1 MDTLFDSVM
10 LSRLQFA
17 AMAMVHISVSAL
29 TIGLALFIAMM
40 EGLWLKT
47 KDPVYYGHAR
57 FWSRLLLLN
66 FGIGVVT
73 GLPLEFA
80 FGNNWAPFAA
90 KSTFFG
96 EILGTETLS
105 AFMLEAGFLGIMLFG
120 WNRVSPRLH
129 FFATC
134 MVVVGSS
141 LSVFWIMVANS
152 WMQTPAGVVLQD
164 GRLILTSYREAIFNP
179 DMVFG
184 VTHMYVACL
193 EASLFV
199 IGGISA
205 WYVLRRRHVEF
216 FARSFQAALIAA
228 VVIAPLQ
235 ALIGDEAGRSVAR
248 NQPIK
253 LAAMEAHWETNPP
266 GEGAPWIIAA
276 WPDQANQR
284 NHWSVEVPYLL
295 SLLLTHSPTGEV
307 KGLKD
312 FPKEE
317 HPPMPI
323 TFFSLRIMALAG
335 FAFVGLA
342 LWSLWRWKKG
352 ALTAARLPG
361 EKWLLYAWMA
371 AGPLAWAA
379 VEGGWVTREV
389 GRQPWLVYGLVKT
402 SEAATPLPA
411 GAVAASLAGY
421 LVIAGLL
428 VAAFVVLAARL
439 LAQGPDAAMMAP
451 PQTKTARD

>member
-1 MDTLFDSVM
+1 M

-17 AMAMVHISVSAL
+17 VMAVVHISFSVIS
-29 TIGLALFIAMM
+29 IGLALFIAVM
-40 EGLWLKT
+40 EGLWLRT

-96 EILGTETLS
+96 EILGTETLA
-105 AFMLEAGFLGIMLFG
+105 AFMLEAGFLGIMVFG
-120 WNRVSPRLH
+120 WNRVPPKLH

-152 WMQTPAGVVLQD
+152 WMQTPAGVIIQD
-164 GRLILTSYREAIFNP
+164 GRLVLTSYREAVFNP

-193 EASLFV
+193 ETSLFV
-199 IGGISA
+199 IGAISA
-205 WYVLRRRHVEF
+205 WYVLRGRQVEF
-216 FARSFQAALIAA
+216 FTRSFRVAVIAA

-235 ALIGDEAGRSVAR
+235 AFIGDEAGRSVAR

-284 NHWSVEVPYLL
+284 NYWSIEVPYLL

-307 KGLKD
+307 RGLKD

-335 FAFVGLA
+335 FAFIGLV
-342 LWSLWRWKKG
+342 LWTLWRWQRG
-352 ALTAARLPG
+352 ALTAARLPR
-361 EKWLLYAWMA
+361 EKWLLYAWIA
-371 AGPLAWAA
+371 AAPLAWAA

-389 GRQPWLVYGLVKT
+389 GRQPWLVYGLLRT
-402 SEAATPLPA
+402 GESATPLPS
-411 GAVAASLAGY
+411 GVVAASLAGY

-428 VAAFVVLAARL
+428 TAAFLVLAARVL
-439 LAQGPDAAMMAP
+439 KQGPDASMMAP
-451 PQTKTARD
+451 PQAKTAAD

>member
-105 AFMLEAGFLGIMLFG
+105 AFMLEAGFLGIMIFG
-120 WNRVSPRLH
+120 WNRVPPKLH

-152 WMQTPAGVVLQD
+152 WMQTPAGVVMQD

-352 ALTAARLPG
+352 VLTAAGLPG

-428 VAAFVVLAARL
+428 VAALVVLAARV
-439 LAQGPDAAMMAP
+439 LAQGPDAEMMAP

>member
-1 MDTLFDSVM
+1 MDTLFDSLM

-29 TIGLALFIAMM
+29 TIGLALFIAVM

-105 AFMLEAGFLGIMLFG
+105 AFMLEAGFLGIMIFG
-120 WNRVSPRLH
+120 WNRVPTKLH
-129 FFATC
+129 FFSTC

-193 EASLFV
+193 ETSLFV

-216 FARSFQAALIAA
+216 FAHSFQVALIAA

-342 LWSLWRWKKG
+342 LWTLWRWKRG

-361 EKWLLYAWMA
+361 EKWLLYAWVA
-371 AGPLAWAA
+371 AGPVAWAA

-402 SEAATPLPA
+402 GEAATPLPA
-411 GAVAASLAGY
+411 GAVAASLAVY

-428 VAAFVVLAARL
+428 SAAFLVLAARV
-439 LAQGPDAAMMAP
+439 LAHGPDASAMAP
-451 PQTKTARD
+451 PQKKMAAE

>member
-1 MDTLFDSVM
+1 M

-17 AMAMVHISVSAL
+17 AMAMVHISFTAI
-29 TIGLALFIAMM
+29 TIGLALFIAVM
-40 EGLWLKT
+40 EGLWLRT

-96 EILGTETLS
+96 EILGTETLM
-105 AFMLEAGFLGIMLFG
+105 AFMLEAGFLGIMVFG
-120 WNRVSPRLH
+120 WNRVPPKFH
-129 FFATC
+129 FVATC

-152 WMQTPAGVVLQD
+152 WMQTPAGVIIQD
-164 GRLILTSYREAIFNP
+164 GRLVLTSYREAVFNP

-205 WYVLRRRHVEF
+205 WYVLRGRQVEF
-216 FARSFQAALIAA
+216 FTRSFRVAVIAA

-235 ALIGDEAGRSVAR
+235 AFIGDEAGRSVAR

-284 NHWSVEVPYLL
+284 NHWSIEVPYLL

-323 TFFSLRIMALAG
+323 TFFSLRVMALAG
-335 FAFVGLA
+335 FAFVGLM
-342 LWSLWRWKKG
+342 LWTLWRWKSG
-352 ALTAARLPG
+352 ALTAVRLPE

-389 GRQPWLVYGLVKT
+389 GRQPWLVYGLLRT
-402 SEAATPLPA
+402 SESATALPS

-428 VAAFVVLAARL
+428 STAFVVLAARVL
-439 LAQGPDAAMMAP
+439 KQGPDSAMMTP
-451 PQTKTARD
+451 PKAKAD

>member
-1 MDTLFDSVM
+1 MDTLFDPVM

-17 AMAMVHISVSAL
+17 AMAMVHISFSVL
-29 TIGLALFIAMM
+29 TIGLALFIAVM

-47 KDPVYYGHAR
+47 KNPVYYGHAR

-105 AFMLEAGFLGIMLFG
+105 AFMLEAGFLGIMIFG
-120 WNRVSPRLH
+120 WNRVPPKLH
-129 FFATC
+129 FFSTC

-152 WMQTPAGVVLQD
+152 WMQSPAGVTLQD
-164 GRLILTSYREAIFNP
+164 GRLLLTSYRDAIFNP
-179 DMVFG
+179 DMMLSSA
-184 VTHMYVACL
+184 HMYVACL
-193 EASLFV
+193 ETSLFL

-205 WYVLRRRHVEF
+205 WYVLRRRHVDF
-216 FARSFQAALIAA
+216 FTRSFQVALIAA

-342 LWSLWRWKKG
+342 LWTLWRWKRG

-361 EKWLLYAWMA
+361 EKWLLWAWVA

-389 GRQPWLVYGLVKT
+389 GRQPWLVYGLVRT
-402 SEAATPLPA
+402 SESATVLPA

-428 VAAFVVLAARL
+428 TAAFLVLACRV
-439 LAQGPDAAMMAP
+439 LAHGPDAPILTP
-451 PQTKTARD
+451 PQAKTAAD

>member
-1 MDTLFDSVM
+1 M

-17 AMAMVHISVSAL
+17 AMAMVHISFTAITV
-29 TIGLALFIAMM
+29 GLALFIAVM
-40 EGLWLKT
+40 EGLWLRT

-105 AFMLEAGFLGIMLFG
+105 AFMLEAGFLGIMVFG
-120 WNRVSPRLH
+120 WNRVPARLH

-152 WMQTPAGVVLQD
+152 WMQTPSGVIIQD
-164 GRLILTSYREAIFNP
+164 GRLVLTSYREAVFNP

-184 VTHMYVACL
+184 FSHMYVACL

-199 IGGISA
+199 IGAISA
-205 WYVLRRRHVEF
+205 WYVLRGRHVEF
-216 FARSFQAALIAA
+216 FTRSFRVVVMAA

-235 ALIGDEAGRSVAR
+235 AFIGDEAGRSVAR

-266 GEGAPWIIAA
+266 GEGAPWIMAA
-276 WPDQANQR
+276 WLDEANQR
-284 NHWSVEVPYLL
+284 NHWSVKVPYLL

-335 FAFVGLA
+335 FAFVGLM
-342 LWSLWRWKKG
+342 LWTLWRWKKG
-352 ALTAARLPG
+352 ALTAERLPG

-389 GRQPWLVYGLVKT
+389 GRQPWLVYGLLRT
-402 SEAATPLPA
+402 SDSATALPS

-428 VAAFVVLAARL
+428 SMAFVVLAARVL
-439 LAQGPDAAMMAP
+439 KQGPDASMMTP
-451 PQTKTARD
+451 PKAKTAAD

>member
-1 MDTLFDSVM
+1 M

-17 AMAMVHISVSAL
+17 VMAMVHISFSVIS
-29 TIGLALFIAMM
+29 IGLALFIAVM
-40 EGLWLKT
+40 EGLWLRT

-105 AFMLEAGFLGIMLFG
+105 AFMLEAGFLGIMVFG
-120 WNRVSPRLH
+120 WNRVPPKLH

-152 WMQTPAGVVLQD
+152 WMQTPAGVIIQD
-164 GRLILTSYREAIFNP
+164 GRLVLTSYREAVFNP

-193 EASLFV
+193 ETSLFV
-199 IGGISA
+199 IGAISA
-205 WYVLRRRHVEF
+205 WYVLRGRQVEF
-216 FARSFQAALIAA
+216 FTRSFRVAVIAA

-235 ALIGDEAGRSVAR
+235 AFIGDEAGRSVAR

-284 NHWSVEVPYLL
+284 NYWSIEVPYLL

-307 KGLKD
+307 RGLKD

-335 FAFVGLA
+335 FAFIGLV
-342 LWSLWRWKKG
+342 LWTLWRWKRG
-352 ALTAARLPG
+352 ALTAARLPR
-361 EKWLLYAWMA
+361 EKWLLYAWIA
-371 AGPLAWAA
+371 AAPLAWAA

-389 GRQPWLVYGLVKT
+389 GRQPWLVYGLLRT
-402 SEAATPLPA
+402 GESATPLPS
-411 GAVAASLAGY
+411 GVVAASLAGY

-428 VAAFVVLAARL
+428 TAAFLVLAARVL
-439 LAQGPDAAMMAP
+439 KQGPDASMMAP
-451 PQTKTARD
+451 PQAKTAAD

>member
-1 MDTLFDSVM
+1 MDSLFDTVM

-17 AMAMVHISVSAL
+17 AMAMVHISFSVI
-29 TIGLALFIAMM
+29 TIGLALFIAVM
-40 EGLWLKT
+40 EGLWLRT

-105 AFMLEAGFLGIMLFG
+105 AFMLEAGFLGIMVFG
-120 WNRVSPRLH
+120 WNRVPPKLH

-164 GRLILTSYREAIFNP
+164 GRLILTSYREAVFNP

-193 EASLFV
+193 ETGLFV

-205 WYVLRRRHVEF
+205 WYVLRGRHVEF
-216 FARSFQAALIAA
+216 FARSFRVALIAA

-235 ALIGDEAGRSVAR
+235 AVIGDEAGRSVAR
-248 NQPIK
+248 NQPVK

-284 NHWSVEVPYLL
+284 NHWSIEVPYLL

-307 KGLKD
+307 RGLKD

-335 FAFVGLA
+335 FAFIGLM
-342 LWSLWRWKKG
+342 LWTLWRWKKG
-352 ALTAARLPG
+352 ALTAERLPG
-361 EKWLLYAWMA
+361 EKWLLYAWIA

-389 GRQPWLVYGLVKT
+389 GRQPWLVYGLMRT

-411 GAVAASLAGY
+411 GAVAVSLAGY
-421 LVIAGLL
+421 VVIAALL
-428 VAAFVVLAARL
+428 TTAFVVLAARA
-439 LAQGPDAAMMAP
+439 LAQGPDALMMKP
-451 PQTKTARD
+451 PQAKTAAD

>member
-1 MDTLFDSVM
+1 MDALFDTVM

-17 AMAMVHISVSAL
+17 AMAMVHISFSVI
-29 TIGLALFIAMM
+29 TIGLALFIAVM

-73 GLPLEFA
+73 GLPLEFS

-120 WNRVSPRLH
+120 WNRVPPKLH

-152 WMQTPAGVVLQD
+152 WMQSPAGVVLQD
-164 GRLILTSYREAIFNP
+164 GRLIVTNYRDAIFNP
-179 DMVFG
+179 DMVFA
-184 VTHMYVACL
+184 VSHMYVACL
-193 EASLFV
+193 ETSLFV

-216 FARSFQAALIAA
+216 FARSFKVALIAA
-228 VVIAPLQ
+228 VAIAPLQ
-235 ALIGDEAGRSVAR
+235 ALIGDETGRHVAKH
-248 NQPIK
+248 QPVK
-253 LAAMEAHWETNPP
+253 LAAMEAHWDTNLP

-276 WPDQANQR
+276 WPDEANR
-284 NHWSVEVPYLL
+284 KNLWAVEVPYVL

-307 KGLKD
+307 KGLKE
-312 FPKEE
+312 FPKDVQ
-317 HPPMPI
+317 PPVLI
-323 TFFSLRIMALAG
+323 TFYTFRIMVIAG

-342 LWSLWRWKKG
+342 LWTLWRWKKG
-352 ALTAARLPG
+352 ALTAERLPG
-361 EKWLLYAWMA
+361 EKWLLYAWIA
-371 AGPLAWAA
+371 AGPIAWAA

-411 GAVAASLAGY
+411 GVVAASLAGF

-428 VAAFVVLAARL
+428 AAAFLALAGRVLAR
-439 LAQGPDAAMMAP
+439 GPDASMTAP
-451 PQTKTARD
+451 PQAKTEAD

>member
-120 WNRVSPRLH
+120 WNRVPPKLH

-307 KGLKD
+307 RGLKD

-402 SEAATPLPA
+402 SEPATPLPA

-428 VAAFVVLAARL
+428 MAAFAVLAARV

>member
-1 MDTLFDSVM
+1 MDTLFDSLM

-29 TIGLALFIAMM
+29 TIGLALFIAVM

-105 AFMLEAGFLGIMLFG
+105 AFMLEAGFLGIMIFG
-120 WNRVSPRLH
+120 WNRVPTKLH
-129 FFATC
+129 FFSTC

-193 EASLFV
+193 ETSLFV

-216 FARSFQAALIAA
+216 FAHSFQVALIAA

-342 LWSLWRWKKG
+342 LWTLWRWKRG

-361 EKWLLYAWMA
+361 EKWLLYAWVA
-371 AGPLAWAA
+371 AGPVAWAA

-428 VAAFVVLAARL
+428 AVAFLVLAARV
-439 LAQGPDAAMMAP
+439 LAHGPDAAAMAP
-451 PQTKTARD
+451 PQKKMAED

>member
-1 MDTLFDSVM
+1 MDSLFDTVM

-17 AMAMVHISVSAL
+17 AMAMVHISFSVI
-29 TIGLALFIAMM
+29 TIGLALFIAVM
-40 EGLWLKT
+40 EGLWLRT

-105 AFMLEAGFLGIMLFG
+105 AFMLEAGFLGIMVFG
-120 WNRVSPRLH
+120 WNRVPPKLH

-164 GRLILTSYREAIFNP
+164 GRLILTSYREAVFNP

-193 EASLFV
+193 ETGLFV

-205 WYVLRRRHVEF
+205 WYVLRGRHVEF
-216 FARSFQAALIAA
+216 FARSFRVALIAA

-235 ALIGDEAGRSVAR
+235 AVIGDEAGRSVAR
-248 NQPIK
+248 NQPVK

-284 NHWSVEVPYLL
+284 NHWSIEVPYLL

-307 KGLKD
+307 RGLKD

-335 FAFVGLA
+335 FAFIGLM
-342 LWSLWRWKKG
+342 LWTLWRWKKG
-352 ALTAARLPG
+352 ALTAERLPG
-361 EKWLLYAWMA
+361 EKWLLYAWIA

-389 GRQPWLVYGLVKT
+389 GRQPWLVYGLMRT

-411 GAVAASLAGY
+411 GAVAVSLAGY
-421 LVIAGLL
+421 VVIAALL
-428 VAAFVVLAARL
+428 TTAFVVLAARA
-439 LAQGPDAAMMAP
+439 LAQGPDASMMKP
-451 PQTKTARD
+451 PQTKTAAD

>member
-120 WNRVSPRLH
+120 WNRVPPKLH

-421 LVIAGLL
+421 LVIA
-428 VAAFVVLAARL
+428 
-439 LAQGPDAAMMAP
+439 
-451 PQTKTARD
+451 

>member
-1 MDTLFDSVM
+1 VDTLLESVM

-17 AMAMVHISVSAL
+17 AMAMVHISFTAI
-29 TIGLALFIAMM
+29 TIGLALFIAVM
-40 EGLWLKT
+40 EGLWLRT
-47 KDPVYYGHAR
+47 KDPLYYGHAR

-96 EILGTETLS
+96 EILGAETLT
-105 AFMLEAGFLGIMLFG
+105 AFMLEAGFLGIMVFG
-120 WNRVSPRLH
+120 WNRVPAKLH

-152 WMQTPAGVVLQD
+152 WMQTPAGVIIQD
-164 GRLILTSYREAIFNP
+164 GRLVLTSYREAVFNP

-193 EASLFV
+193 EASLFA

-205 WYVLRRRHVEF
+205 WYVLRGRQVEF
-216 FARSFQAALIAA
+216 FTRSFRVAVIAA

-235 ALIGDEAGRSVAR
+235 AFIGDEAGRSVAR

-253 LAAMEAHWETNPP
+253 LAAMEAHWDTNPP

-284 NHWSVEVPYLL
+284 NHWSIEVPYLL

-312 FPKEE
+312 FPQEE

-335 FAFVGLA
+335 FAFVGLV
-342 LWSLWRWKKG
+342 LWTLWRWKRG
-352 ALTAARLPG
+352 ALTAVTLPG

-371 AGPLAWAA
+371 AAPLAWAA

-389 GRQPWLVYGLVKT
+389 GRQPWLVYGLLRT
-402 SEAATPLPA
+402 SESATPLPA
-411 GAVAASLAGY
+411 GVVAASLAVY

-428 VAAFVVLAARL
+428 SMAFVVLAARL
-439 LAQGPDAAMMAP
+439 LNQGPDASMMAP
-451 PQTKTARD
+451 PNAKAAAD

>member
-1 MDTLFDSVM
+1 MDTILDSVM

-17 AMAMVHISVSAL
+17 AMAMVHISFSAI
-29 TIGLALFIAMM
+29 TIGLALFIAVM

-57 FWSRLLLLN
+57 FWSRLLVLN

-73 GLPLEFA
+73 GLPLEFS

-96 EILGTETLS
+96 EILGAETLS
-105 AFMLEAGFLGIMLFG
+105 AFMLEAGFLGIMVFG
-120 WNRVSPRLH
+120 WNRVPPKLH

-152 WMQTPAGVVLQD
+152 WMQTPAGVVLED

-184 VTHMYVACL
+184 VSHMYVACL
-193 EASLFV
+193 ETSLFV

-205 WYVLRRRHVEF
+205 WYVLRGRHVEF
-216 FARSFQAALIAA
+216 FTRSFRAAVIAA

-235 ALIGDEAGRSVAR
+235 AVIGDEAGRSVAR

-284 NHWSVEVPYLL
+284 NQWSVEVPNLL

-312 FPKEE
+312 YPKEE

-335 FAFVGLA
+335 FAFVGLM
-342 LWSLWRWKKG
+342 LWTLWRWKKG
-352 ALTAARLPG
+352 ALTAGNLPG
-361 EKWLLYAWMA
+361 ERWILYTWIA

-389 GRQPWLVYGLVKT
+389 GRQPWLVYGLLRT
-402 SEAATPLPA
+402 NDAATALPA
-411 GAVAASLAGY
+411 GAVTVSLAGY
-421 LVIAGLL
+421 LVIVCLL
-428 VAAFVVLAARL
+428 VGAFVALAARV
-439 LAQGPDAAMMAP
+439 LAQGPDAVTMAP
-451 PQTKTARD
+451 PQAKTQAD

>member
-1 MDTLFDSVM
+1 VDTLLDSVM

-17 AMAMVHISVSAL
+17 VMAMVHISFSVIS
-29 TIGLALFIAMM
+29 IGLALFIAVM
-40 EGLWLKT
+40 EGLWLRT

-96 EILGTETLS
+96 EILGTETLA
-105 AFMLEAGFLGIMLFG
+105 AFMLEAGFLGIMVFG
-120 WNRVSPRLH
+120 WNRVPPKLH

-134 MVVVGSS
+134 MVVIGSS

-152 WMQTPAGVVLQD
+152 WMQTPAGVIIQD
-164 GRLILTSYREAIFNP
+164 GRLVLTSYREAIFNP

-193 EASLFV
+193 ETSLFV
-199 IGGISA
+199 IGAISA
-205 WYVLRRRHVEF
+205 WYVLRGRQVEF
-216 FARSFQAALIAA
+216 FTRSFRVAVIAA

-235 ALIGDEAGRSVAR
+235 AFIGDEAGRGVAR

-284 NHWSVEVPYLL
+284 NHWSIEVPYLL

-307 KGLKD
+307 RGLKD

-335 FAFVGLA
+335 FAFIGLV
-342 LWSLWRWKKG
+342 LWTLWRWKRG
-352 ALTAARLPG
+352 ALTAARLPR

-371 AGPLAWAA
+371 AAPLAWAA

-389 GRQPWLVYGLVKT
+389 GRQPWLVYGLLRT
-402 SEAATPLPA
+402 GESATPLPS
-411 GAVAASLAGY
+411 GVVAASLAGY

-428 VAAFVVLAARL
+428 TMAFLVLAARVL
-439 LAQGPDAAMMAP
+439 KQGPDASMMAP
-451 PQTKTARD
+451 PQAKTAAD

>member
-1 MDTLFDSVM
+1 M

-17 AMAMVHISVSAL
+17 AMAMVHISFTAL
-29 TIGLALFIAMM
+29 SVGLSLFIAVM

-47 KDPVYYGHAR
+47 REPAYYGHAR
-57 FWSRLLLLN
+57 FWSRILVLL

-73 GLPLEFA
+73 GLPLEFS

-90 KSTFFG
+90 KSVFFG

-105 AFMLEAGFLGIMLFG
+105 AFMLEAGFLGIMIFG
-120 WNRVSPRLH
+120 WNRVPPKLH
-129 FFATC
+129 FFSTC
-134 MVVVGSS
+134 MVVVGMS

-152 WMQTPAGVVLQD
+152 WMQTPAGVVVED
-164 GRLILTSYREAIFNP
+164 GRLTLTSYREAIFNP
-179 DMVFG
+179 GMVLG
-184 VTHMYVACL
+184 VSHMYVACL
-193 EASLFV
+193 ETSLFV

-205 WYVLRRRHVEF
+205 WCILRRRHVEF
-216 FARSFQAALIAA
+216 FTRSFRAALVAA

-235 ALIGDEAGRSVAR
+235 AVIGDEAGRSVAR
-248 NQPIK
+248 TQPVK
-253 LAAMEAHWETNPP
+253 LAAMEAHWDTNPP

-284 NHWSVEVPYLL
+284 NHWSVEVPHVL

-307 KGLKD
+307 KGLKN

-335 FAFVGLA
+335 FAFVGLM
-342 LWSLWRWKKG
+342 LWSLWRWKRG
-352 ALTAARLPG
+352 ALTPGKLPG
-361 EKWLLYAWMA
+361 EKLLLYCWMA

-389 GRQPWLVYGLVKT
+389 GRQPWLVYNLVKT
-402 SEAATPLPA
+402 SDAATLLPA
-411 GAVAASLAGY
+411 GAVAVSLTGY
-421 LVIAGLL
+421 LVIACLL
-428 VAAFVVLAARL
+428 STAFLVLAGRV
-439 LAQGPDAAMMAP
+439 LAQGPEASILIP
-451 PQTKTARD
+451 PQIKRTED

>member
-17 AMAMVHISVSAL
+17 AMAMVHISVSTL
-29 TIGLALFIAMM
+29 TIGLALFIAVM

-120 WNRVSPRLH
+120 WNRLPPKLH

-193 EASLFV
+193 ETSLFV

-253 LAAMEAHWETNPP
+253 LAAMEAHWETNTP

-295 SLLLTHSPTGEV
+295 SLMLTHSPTGEV

-323 TFFSLRIMALAG
+323 TFFSLRIMAFAG

-342 LWSLWRWKKG
+342 LWTLWRWKRG
-352 ALTAARLPG
+352 ALTATRLAG

-428 VAAFVVLAARL
+428 TAAFLALVARV
-439 LAQGPDAAMMAP
+439 LAQGPDTATMAP
-451 PQTKTARD
+451 PQTKSATD